1 MLVLKEHMIASANKM
16 LDLTGS
22 SDDVSWDSR
31 LTEYIVDVSESVLCN
46 F

>member
-1 MLVLKEHMIASANKM
+1 MIASCNKM
-16 LDLTGS
+16 LDLTGR

-31 LTEYIVDVSESVLCN
+31 LTEYMIDVSESVLCN